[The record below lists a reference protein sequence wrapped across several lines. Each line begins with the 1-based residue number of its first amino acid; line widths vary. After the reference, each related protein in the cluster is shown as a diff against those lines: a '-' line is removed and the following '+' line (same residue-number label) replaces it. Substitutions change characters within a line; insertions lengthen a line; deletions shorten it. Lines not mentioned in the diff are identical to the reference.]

1 MLVAVAHDD
10 AYVLGVLSSRVHI
23 VWALSQ
29 GGTLEDRPRYN
40 KTRCFETFPFPE
52 ATDAQKGEI
61 RALAERLDAFRKA
74 RLAEHPAL
82 TLTGL
87 YNVLEDVRAGRELN
101 AKGRAVFGQ
110 GLVGALSSLHDDLD
124 AAVAAAYG
132 YAPEDAAQE
141 LLGRLAALNARRAAE
156 EKAGMVR
163 YLRPA
168 YQDYS
173 AAQQRGLGMALPEG
187 LAAADAPPPFP
198 DRLPEQAR
206 AVRGILQHSARPLS
220 AADVAAHFQEGRQG
234 ARRERVEEL
243 LELFASLGQVR
254 QVGGDGAGEVTFA
267 A

>member
-10 AYVLGVLSSRVHI
+10 AYVLGVLSSRVHV
-23 VWALSQ
+23 VWALAL
-29 GGTLEDRPRYN
+29 GGRLGVGNDPRYN
-40 KTRCFETFPFPE
+40 KTRCFETFPFPD
-52 ATDAQKGEI
+52 ADDAQQEEI

-101 AKGRAVFGQ
+101 AKGRAVFEQ
-110 GLVGALSSLHDDLD
+110 GLVGTLSSLQGDLD

-132 YAPEDAAQE
+132 YAPDLAAQE

-156 EKAGMVR
+156 EKAGIVR

-168 YQDYS
+168 YQDPK

-198 DRLPEQAR
+198 ERLPEQAR
-206 AVRGILQHSARPLS
+206 AVQELLQRSARPLS
-220 AADVAAHFQEGRQG
+220 AADVAARFEG

-254 QVGGDGAGEVTFA
+254 QAGGDDGAGEVTFA